1 MPHITIAGTIFVST
15 GGRRS
20 KRSAPLCISNTAI
33 SVSEKLGLGMLLPQI
48 ITVVQNVDLYET
60 ECSYLGSKGG
70 DTGEDG
76 NGKVVANNMP

>member
-15 GGRRS
+15 GGPRRI

-33 SVSEKLGLGMLLPQI
+33 SVGKKLGLGMLLPQI

-70 DTGEDG
+70 DTGEGDG
-76 NGKVVANNMP
+76 NVVANDMP